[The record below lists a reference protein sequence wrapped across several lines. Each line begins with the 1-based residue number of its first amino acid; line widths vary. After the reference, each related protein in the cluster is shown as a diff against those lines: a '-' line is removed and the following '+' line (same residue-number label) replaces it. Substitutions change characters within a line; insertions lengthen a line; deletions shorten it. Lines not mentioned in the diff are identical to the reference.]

1 MFYNDNAERRGGKC
15 IYKQLYLLVKCK
27 SSAGSISGLIREKER
42 KREEGISKGE
52 D

>member
-1 MFYNDNAERRGGKC
+1 MIVLKGGEKS

-27 SSAGSISGLIREKER
+27 SSAGSISGLIEEKER